1 MSLSKKEYKKR
12 LFWYNKGLI
21 DKEIGEKVNRTQNT
35 IYQWRKKN
43 GLKDNGKKSTLSDN
57 KIKKIHNYNKRGFSI
72 TEIARKVNCST
83 GSVYYW
89 INKK

>member
-1 MSLSKKEYKKR
+1 LSLSKKEYKKR

-43 GLKDNGKKSTLSDN
+43 GLKANGKKSTLSDN